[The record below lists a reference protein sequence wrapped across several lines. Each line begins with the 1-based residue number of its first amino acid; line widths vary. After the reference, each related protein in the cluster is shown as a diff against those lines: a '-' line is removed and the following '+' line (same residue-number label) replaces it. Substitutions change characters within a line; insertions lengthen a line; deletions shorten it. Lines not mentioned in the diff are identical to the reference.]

1 MNAPTTKSIGGVGPG
16 SGLALFAALL
26 LTGCGQDLGPDT
38 ANLVSRPACH
48 LDGTTGEVAAVL
60 RNDGDGW
67 YAIDDDT
74 HSPLNVRSVETTD
87 GAIAVVFSFKAGHIQ
102 TFIAT
107 PDEALARSSYFIGSS
122 VGVDRAN
129 IGLAN
134 GGRTL
139 NPKGSSTAQ
148 HPWSNIW
155 IYGRFSGAVCPA

>member
-1 MNAPTTKSIGGVGPG
+1 
-16 SGLALFAALL
+16 LLAALL

-38 ANLVSRPACH
+38 ANLVSRSACY

-74 HSPLNVRSVETTD
+74 HTPLNVRSVGTTD
-87 GAIAVVFSFKAGHIQ
+87 GVITVSFSFEAGRIQ

-107 PDEALARSSYFIGSS
+107 PDEALARSSHFIGSS
-122 VGVDRAN
+122 VGVDEAE
-129 IGLAN
+129 ISLARD
-134 GGRTL
+134 GRSV

-155 IYGRFSGAVCPA
+155 IYGRFSGAVCAA